1 MAAPWLNP
9 SDPIDIDS
17 VTFKAI
23 TFPPAAQWS
32 PHHRSLADSW
42 LATNYQQDGTL
53 TPEGRVGGSEAAE
66 SWERLSNSLH
76 LEL

>member
-23 TFPPAAQWS
+23 TFPPAALWS
-32 PHHRSLADSW
+32 PHHRSRDDSW

-53 TPEGRVGGSEAAE
+53 TPEGGVGGSWAAE
-66 SWERLSNSLH
+66 ETKKAK
-76 LEL
+76 